1 MWLTNHVP
9 IAVCLLFIGAEVNSL
24 SELVTLFCNWKLA
37 LSAVLLCSPNL
48 FYFSNRLRGA
58 ARNSLVISDQ
68 TSHSFFYWFGSKLFS
83 TPSIACLIYDL
94 PELRIFFFS
103 LLNIELYM
111 WHLSGLILLITLG
124 QTSLVNHYMTNK

>member
-1 MWLTNHVP
+1 MTTSMWLTNHVP

-37 LSAVLLCSPNL
+37 LSAVLLCSQNL

-94 PELRIFFFS
+94 PELRIFFFIIKYRIIYVTS
-103 LLNIELYM
+103 VRID
-111 WHLSGLILLITLG
+111 LINNARSD
-124 QTSLVNHYMTNK
+124 QSR